1 MKNIKAVHILYN
13 ENQILYR
20 NIKKL
25 LLVPIVLEELDRE
38 RQLIPYKFWQLNFWS
53 FSVGFSGGELEQKP
67 TVGTLV
73 CTLKKPFC
81 PETVEEDLLAKAKN
95 WAV

>member
-38 RQLIPYKFWQLNFWS
+38 RQLVPYKF
-53 FSVGFSGGELEQKP
+53 
-67 TVGTLV
+67 
-73 CTLKKPFC
+73 
-81 PETVEEDLLAKAKN
+81 
-95 WAV
+95 